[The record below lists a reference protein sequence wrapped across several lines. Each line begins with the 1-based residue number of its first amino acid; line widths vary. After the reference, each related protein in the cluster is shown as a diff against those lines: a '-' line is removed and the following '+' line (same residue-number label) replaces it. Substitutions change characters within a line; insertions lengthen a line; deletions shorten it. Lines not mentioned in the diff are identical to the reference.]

1 LISKGLKSKEKPE
14 DSQTGFKHKTGQ
26 ERTFLG
32 KNHTRK
38 EASILTEVDEK
49 NKESVSLTGF

>member
-1 LISKGLKSKEKPE
+1 LKKRHLDKQGLEIKGETRR
-14 DSQTGFKHKTGQ
+14 SQTGFKHKTGQ

-38 EASILTEVDEK
+38 EVSILTEVDEK
-49 NKESVSLTGF
+49 K